1 MSFDERTQY
10 NDKHIFLRF
19 SCVYG
24 RISAEVVIFT
34 LQSVSN
40 TGSDTE
46 VSRFKK
52 VNLYKKY
59 TNFREAQVSMIP
71 YFIRLSE
78 RTGNDQESS
87 SENIRSSNLTNSPN
101 LQVSLKKIIYLL
113 KSFQMLL
120 KSSIYTHTEL
130 LLSQL
135 KNSNT
140 RKLEKNQK

>member
-1 MSFDERTQY
+1 
-10 NDKHIFLRF
+10 
-19 SCVYG
+19 
-24 RISAEVVIFT
+24 
-34 LQSVSN
+34 
-40 TGSDTE
+40 
-46 VSRFKK
+46 
-52 VNLYKKY
+52 
-59 TNFREAQVSMIP
+59 MIP